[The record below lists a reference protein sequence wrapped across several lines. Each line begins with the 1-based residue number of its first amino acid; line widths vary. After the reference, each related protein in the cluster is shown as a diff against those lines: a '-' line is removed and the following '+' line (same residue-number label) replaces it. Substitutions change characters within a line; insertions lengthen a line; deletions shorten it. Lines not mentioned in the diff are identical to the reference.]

1 MCGNDNNCI
10 DALRNEVNGKAAYY
24 EGRAHASLGM
34 FRGLLSR
41 FTGMP
46 GRTVVVL
53 LSAGMVA
60 SDTVGGRPDLGDFG
74 IRIGK
79 EASASNV
86 NVYTVF
92 VDEQWLEEGSA
103 EHRYGRNPNAR
114 LARDSEIL
122 GRWLDQFSG
131 AAGGVLFKVVAG
143 IGFGAVNVTFDVMVE
158 WLENR
163 PPDFAK
169 VKAHGTGQG
178 SAVDVTSDMSLVA
191 NPDSTTTLNWTA
203 EISVVG
209 AIAGLASRMMSG
221 IIKKLSGSFFECI
234 KEKIEESERMQA

>member
-1 MCGNDNNCI
+1 MRYDGSITINAPMDKVYANVTSPNVVSQC
-10 DALRNEVNGKAAYY
+10 AP
-24 EGRAHASLGM
+24 
-34 FRGLLSR
+34 GLKS
-41 FTGMP
+41 MEIIE
-46 GRTVVVL
+46 
-53 LSAGMVA
+53 
-60 SDTVGGRPDLGDFG
+60 PD
-74 IRIGK
+74 K
-79 EASASNV
+79 
-86 NVYTVF
+86 
-92 VDEQWLEEGSA
+92 
-103 EHRYGRNPNAR
+103 
-114 LARDSEIL
+114 
-122 GRWLDQFSG
+122 
-131 AAGGVLFKVVAG
+131 LFKVVAG
-143 IGFGAVNVTFDVMVE
+143 VGFGAVSVTFDVMVE

-221 IIKKLSGSFFECI
+221 IIKKLSGSFFDCI